1 MDEIDSSHIVRQQA
15 EQTAITSLI
24 DRLQLLD
31 RFTVGTLASSLSDF
45 IVCVTCTHSL
55 PWEGIIGYKYGAKVV
70 KSYEMSKKNG
80 EIFCE
85 FRQYS
90 VNIWYIRSSYG
101 VPILTLSLSYDYP
114 PIILRLWCDSNSE
127 IIAGN
132 KHTQK

>member
-31 RFTVGTLASSLSDF
+31 RFTVRTLANSLSDF

-70 KSYEMSKKNG
+70 KNYEMSKKMG
-80 EIFCE
+80 RYFAILG
-85 FRQYS
+85 
-90 VNIWYIRSSYG
+90 NI
-101 VPILTLSLSYDYP
+101 V
-114 PIILRLWCDSNSE
+114 
-127 IIAGN
+127 
-132 KHTQK
+132 